1 MPGLMINASCN
12 CGYEITLSPGATLI
26 DLFVMA
32 YSEDRNN
39 IITVK
44 ESIAIEKKLKI
55 ILDPFAAQKVIIGGP
70 EELKDYL
77 EELGQ
82 PAGGYDCP
90 KCKKGNL
97 ELHEIGSWD

>member
-32 YSEDRNN
+32 YSEDGNN

-44 ESIAIEKKLKI
+44 ESIVVEK
-55 ILDPFAAQKVIIGGP
+55 
-70 EELKDYL
+70 
-77 EELGQ
+77 
-82 PAGGYDCP
+82 
-90 KCKKGNL
+90 N
-97 ELHEIGSWD
+97 